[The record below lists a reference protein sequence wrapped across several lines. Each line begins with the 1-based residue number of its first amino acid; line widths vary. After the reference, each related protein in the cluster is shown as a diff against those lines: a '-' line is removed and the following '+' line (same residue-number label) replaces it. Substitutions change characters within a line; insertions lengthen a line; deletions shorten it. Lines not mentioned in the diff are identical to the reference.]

1 MTTKSR
7 ITELF
12 GHPVT
17 KCNDAWAEIVEA
29 QQCTF
34 LNRKC
39 WKTRKSQKHISIGTC
54 SVGFGEAAGRDPVII
69 CPTRFIARR
78 QIFVD
83 CLHLLTLHEP
93 GNELHIVPE
102 VSVPGGNVD
111 YFIVSVRDGQ
121 VRDFAGIEI
130 QGLDTSGSVWPER
143 QRLLRD
149 LGLPR
154 EDNAEDDEITSF
166 GMNWKMTA
174 KTILVQM
181 HHKIQTFDHVNKKLT
196 LVVQDRLLEYMQQ
209 AFSFGHIMNPASQG
223 QPMHIHS
230 YRLAQQTDGSLR
242 LALAANLST
251 DVEGIAQCLGLQAEA
266 RIEYEQIISTL
277 RRRISPLTLFS
288 PF

>member
-1 MTTKSR
+1 MTISKV
-7 ITELF
+7 IELF
-12 GHPVT
+12 GHSVAAS
-17 KCNDAWAEIVEA
+17 NNAWPEIVGS
-29 QQCTF
+29 QQCVY

-39 WKTRKSQKHISIGTC
+39 WKTRKSQSHISIGTC
-54 SVGFGEAAGRDPVII
+54 TVGYGGATGLEPVVI
-69 CPTRFIARR
+69 CPTRFIERR

-102 VSVPGGNVD
+102 VSIPGGNVD
-111 YFIVSVRDGQ
+111 YFVVSVRNGQ

-149 LGLPR
+149 LGVPR
-154 EDNAEDDEITSF
+154 EDNAEDDDETSF
-166 GMNWKMTA
+166 HMNWKMTA

-181 HHKIQTFDHVNKKLT
+181 HHKIQTFDHVNKKLA
-196 LVVQDRLLEYMQQ
+196 LVVQDRLLDYMRQ
-209 AFSFGHIMNPASQG
+209 AFNFGHIMNPASLG

-230 YRLAQQTDGSLR
+230 YRLAPQHDGSLR

-266 RIEYEQIISTL
+266 RVEFEQIVRTL
-277 RRRISPLTLFS
+277 QRKISPLTLFS